1 MASWGH
7 TGLCQSPKG
16 QAASPM
22 LSLPRG
28 VPTHSRSR
36 TMPAFLLQV
45 NETTLKVT
53 ASANPVYPSDQ
64 TTEEKQST
72 DSGAY
77 SIGH

>member
-1 MASWGH
+1 MTGPWAGSVTWGPCPSSE
-7 TGLCQSPKG
+7 LDN
-16 QAASPM
+16 AAF
-22 LSLPRG
+22 
-28 VPTHSRSR
+28 H
-36 TMPAFLLQV
+36 LQV
-45 NETTLKVT
+45 NETTLKVA

>member
-1 MASWGH
+1 
-7 TGLCQSPKG
+7 
-16 QAASPM
+16 
-22 LSLPRG
+22 
-28 VPTHSRSR
+28 
-36 TMPAFLLQV
+36 MPAFLLQV

>member
-1 MASWGH
+1 MASWGQ
-7 TGLCQSPKG
+7 TGVCRSPKG

-28 VPTHSRSR
+28 APTHTRSR
-36 TMPAFLLQV
+36 AMPAFLLQV
-45 NETTLKVT
+45 NETTLKVA